1 MSKIGGELGQ
11 LESLKTTFDRES
23 QTVATLMSTIN
34 GQVGNT
40 WWVGPAADRFRNA
53 WNSEFQ
59 PALRKLQ
66 QALTE
71 AGQEVNRRREALQQA
86 GS

>member
-11 LESLKTTFDRES
+11 LQSLKTTFDRES
-23 QTVATLMSTIN
+23 QTVATLLSTIN
-34 GQVGNT
+34 AQVGNT

-59 PALRKLQ
+59 PTLRKLQ